1 MKKLIFILTVSLA
14 VCTVAQAQSK
24 NDLKGPKAKNYKV
37 WEDDSPAIVVYT
49 DANKEVVKGP
59 EAKNKKAWETSTT
72 DENKVVIKRDTKRT
86 SLKGPAAKNYKPWQ

>member
-1 MKKLIFILTVSLA
+1 MKKLIFTLTVCLA
-14 VCTVAQAQSK
+14 VCAVTQAQSK

-37 WEDDSPAIVVYT
+37 WQDDSPSIVVYT

-59 EAKNKKAWETSTT
+59 EAKNKKVWETSTT
-72 DENKVVIKRDTKRT
+72 NKDKVVIKRDTQRT